1 MTRWLVLL
9 VCSLVGCHEAP
20 APPAGEAAVAAA
32 SSMAVENPG
41 LVARPMVGPLPSL
54 TAACGALTAG
64 TEATCAERSVRSAA
78 KDALDDAAVLAV
90 SRPSGSTFHLAVH
103 TSKGWWVS
111 REETVGVTTQGGTLS
126 IAFGELGAPTLRR
139 ERLPAGV
146 DGVVLEATATYR
158 SAARYPD
165 VEAAAHA
172 PTTQPLSLAC
182 AVGASGT
189 PSCTEKLTY
198 ETVRFL

>member
-1 MTRWLVLL
+1 MTRWILL
-9 VCSLVGCHEAP
+9 FAGFVVGCQETPVVPSP
-20 APPAGEAAVAAA
+20 AAAA
-32 SSMAVENPG
+32 SSAPTALESPR
-41 LVARPMVGPLPSL
+41 LVAKPMVGPLASL
-54 TAACGALTAG
+54 AAACGALTEG
-64 TEATCAERSVRSAA
+64 TDATCAERSVRSAA

-172 PTTQPLSLAC
+172 PTTQTLTLAC

-189 PSCTEKLTY
+189 PSCTERSTY
-198 ETVRFL
+198 KAVRFL